1 MDRLSYAK
9 RHSQIIV
16 LTTEHCCEENA
27 VNGCPC
33 LDKKGPEA
41 RTMVMER
48 ERQKSNK
55 FDKKQKQITATTLHI
70 RHTFRYISKPSLPTT
85 T

>member
-55 FDKKQKQITATTLHI
+55 FDIKTKTDNRNNFAHSS
-70 RHTFRYISKPSLPTT
+70 HFSVHF
-85 T
+85 

>member
-16 LTTEHCCEENA
+16 LNTEHCCEEKA

-55 FDKKQKQITATTLHI
+55 FDKNKN
-70 RHTFRYISKPSLPTT
+70 R
-85 T
+85 

>member
-16 LTTEHCCEENA
+16 LNTEHCCDENA
-27 VNGCPC
+27 VNGCLC

-55 FDKKQKQITATTLHI
+55 V
-70 RHTFRYISKPSLPTT
+70 
-85 T
+85 